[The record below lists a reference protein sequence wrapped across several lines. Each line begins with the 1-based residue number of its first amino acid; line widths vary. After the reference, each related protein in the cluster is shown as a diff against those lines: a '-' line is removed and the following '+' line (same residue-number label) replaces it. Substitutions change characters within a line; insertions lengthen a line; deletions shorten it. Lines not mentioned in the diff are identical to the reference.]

1 MKEYTKRD
9 SCMTM
14 EEVIERNTGI
24 LGEIGYQLK
33 RLFQFKKQQTLAKT
47 FAQKRGLRNGGRSNS
62 NIL

>member
-1 MKEYTKRD
+1 M
-9 SCMTM
+9 MWF
-14 EEVIERNTGI
+14 TGVLVP